1 MLKSQNRDNF
11 SKIHANDFIFYD
23 GFYMPDVWGGDNL
36 LHFQGSRG
44 VDLLGPEIR
53 SKVVFCQL

>member
-23 GFYMPDVWGGDNL
+23 GFYMPDSWGVTYRTFKGHVGGDP
-36 LHFQGSRG
+36 
-44 VDLLGPEIR
+44 LGPEIEFLGQ
-53 SKVVFCQL
+53 KL